1 MKKIATKFVLVA
13 ASAFIFGTAMAQ
25 TDTTKTPVP
34 DTTETPTPTE
44 PTDTTSVPD
53 TTAVSIINS
62 DRNTSLSVQLSKYNN
77 NFYAITNRELLSAKQ
92 HDMKTE
98 EENEA

>member
-13 ASAFIFGTAMAQ
+13 ASTFILGTAMAQ

-34 DTTETPTPTE
+34 DTTETPTPT
-44 PTDTTSVPD
+44 DTTSVPTD
-53 TTAVSIINS
+53 TT
-62 DRNTSLSVQLSKYNN
+62 TLSKTNIESTASLASTVGKYVNT
-77 NFYAITNRELLSAKQ
+77 FYAATNKELLNAKQ
-92 HDMKTE
+92 YDLKTE

>member
-34 DTTETPTPTE
+34 DTTETPE

-53 TTAVSIINS
+53 TTAVSIINP
-62 DRNTSLSVQLSKYNN
+62 DINTSLSMQLSKYNN
-77 NFYAITNRELLSAKQ
+77 AFYAITNRELLSAKQ
-92 HDMKTE
+92 YDIKTE